1 MGGPT
6 SPAAKTLAAASQSI
20 AGARNARSKLMV
32 VRRFGFIACIPILS
46 LAFSFRAYSLDY
58 QIQANIRYDQYPD
71 TVLDILQPSVPSL
84 ADRPGVIVIHGGGWV
99 QGDKE
104 SMLEA
109 FCLPFVRR
117 GMVVANVEYRL
128 AKAAPAPAAVND
140 VLKAAQWF
148 EDHAAQYHVDRK
160 RIIATGISAGGHL
173 ALMTAMAPSDL
184 GPASKIAAVVD
195 FFGIADVA
203 DQLEGL
209 NPRSYAAVWI
219 PEPPGRMEL
228 ARRLSPINNV
238 RKGLPPILA
247 LHGDSDDVVPYEQS
261 VALVKSLKNAG
272 DDAEL
277 ITVPGGRHGFT
288 PAEMEQL
295 WPRIFQWLKKH
306 KIVS

>member
-1 MGGPT
+1 
-6 SPAAKTLAAASQSI
+6 
-20 AGARNARSKLMV
+20 MV
-32 VRRFGFIACIPILS
+32 VRRFGFMTCVLLLS
-46 LAFSFRAYSLDY
+46 LAFSFRAYTLDY

-99 QGDKE
+99 EGDKE
-104 SMLEA
+104 SMLDE

-128 AKAAPAPAAVND
+128 AKAAQAPAAVND
-140 VLKAAQWF
+140 VLKAARWF
-148 EDHAAQYHVDRK
+148 EDRAAQYHVDRK
-160 RIIATGISAGGHL
+160 RIIATGGSAGGHL
-173 ALMTAMAPSDL
+173 ALMTAMAPADL
-184 GPASKIAAVVD
+184 GPVSKIAAVVD

-203 DQLEGL
+203 DQLEGAH
-209 NPRSYAAVWI
+209 PRPYAAAWI
-219 PEPPGRMEL
+219 PEQPGRMEL
-228 ARRLSPINNV
+228 ARRLSPITYV

-247 LHGDSDDVVPYEQS
+247 LHGDADDVVPYEQS

-288 PAEMEQL
+288 PAEMDQL

-306 KIVS
+306 KVVS

>member
-1 MGGPT
+1 
-6 SPAAKTLAAASQSI
+6 
-20 AGARNARSKLMV
+20 MV
-32 VRRFGFIACIPILS
+32 MRRVRFIGCILLLS
-46 LAFSFRAYSLDY
+46 LAFSFRAYTLDY

-104 SMLEA
+104 GILEE

-160 RIIATGISAGGHL
+160 RIIATGGSAGGQL
-173 ALMTAMAPSDL
+173 ALMTAMAPADL
-184 GPASKIAAVVD
+184 GPSIKIAAVVD
-195 FFGIADVA
+195 FFGVADVA
-203 DQLEGL
+203 DQLEG
-209 NPRSYAAVWI
+209 PHQRPYAVAWI
-219 PEPPGRMEL
+219 PEQPGRMEL
-228 ARRLSPINNV
+228 ARRLSPITYV

-247 LHGDSDDVVPYEQS
+247 LHGDADQVVPYEQS
-261 VALVKSLKNAG
+261 VALVKALKNAG

-277 ITVPGGRHGFT
+277 ITVPGGRHGLT
-288 PAEMEQL
+288 PAEMDQL

-306 KIVS
+306 KVVS